1 MVILMGQQ
9 GGTCWNLIQGNNPEF
24 FGGANNA
31 WNWSFCP
38 YKDLFQECPPRP
50 HHPRVWG
57 FLLPTDRTPHDSNGP
72 TSAARNSR
80 YGIGSPP
87 DNRSSLSTRDCGTSL

>member
-1 MVILMGQQ
+1 MGQQ

-57 FLLPTDRTPHDSNGP
+57 FLLPADCDCAGEGNDQLRRSKSQLGGNAEEWQMRAAK
-72 TSAARNSR
+72 SA
-80 YGIGSPP
+80 P
-87 DNRSSLSTRDCGTSL
+87 LH